1 MWQSL
6 LLKLGM
12 FAATM
17 GVVFWIGW
25 TLPAS
30 FDREHDLT
38 AKSFEGSKAEI
49 ASGSGSATAVSPS
62 PVALLSDQPST
73 AAAPKRS
80 HQGLLDLN
88 RATEQDFDALP
99 GIGPQL
105 AERIMEY
112 RQSVGAFHSLDELR
126 AVKGIGK
133 KKFERIR
140 PLVTVTSDAGS
151 FRQREEGDMSEL
163 SRQLEL
169 ILRGVVEVIQ
179 RAELESKLTR
189 SLKENRPLRV
199 KAGFDPTAPDLHLG
213 HTVLIHKL
221 KHFQEL
227 GHHVIFLI
235 GDFTGMIGDPTGQS
249 ETRVALSKE
258 KVLENAKTY
267 ERQIFKILDPAKT
280 LVEFNSRWMS
290 TMTAEGLIH
299 LSAHSSVARML
310 ERDDFHKRYHEQKP
324 ISIHE
329 FMYPLVQGYDSVAL
343 KSDIELGGT
352 DQKFNLLV
360 GRELQRDYG
369 QEPQVV
375 ITMPLLEGTDG
386 VKKMSKSVG
395 NYIALEDKPNDM
407 FGKLMSISDTLML
420 RYYELLTTEDLG
432 RSQGRSIRWRRS
444 KSLAALI
451 VARYHGA
458 EAGQQARAAFQQK
471 FQEREFPSE
480 PDVRLTLTPA
490 DLREGQ
496 TISLVDL
503 VTKTGLVPSKSEA
516 RRLIIQGGLEVDEQK
531 QSDAN
536 AVLPIVTGR
545 AYRLKI
551 GRRKFA
557 LVELRP

>member
-1 MWQSL
+1 
-6 LLKLGM
+6 
-12 FAATM
+12 
-17 GVVFWIGW
+17 
-25 TLPAS
+25 
-30 FDREHDLT
+30 
-38 AKSFEGSKAEI
+38 
-49 ASGSGSATAVSPS
+49 
-62 PVALLSDQPST
+62 
-73 AAAPKRS
+73 
-80 HQGLLDLN
+80 
-88 RATEQDFDALP
+88 
-99 GIGPQL
+99 
-105 AERIMEY
+105 
-112 RQSVGAFHSLDELR
+112 
-126 AVKGIGK
+126 
-133 KKFERIR
+133 
-140 PLVTVTSDAGS
+140 
-151 FRQREEGDMSEL
+151 MSEL
-163 SRQLEL
+163 SRQLDL

-179 RAELESKLTR
+179 GAELESKLIR

-227 GHHVIFLI
+227 GHQVIFLI

-249 ETRVALSKE
+249 ETRIALSKE

-290 TMTAEGLIH
+290 TMTAEELIH
-299 LSAHSSVARML
+299 LSAQYSVARML
-310 ERDDFHKRYHEQKP
+310 ERDDFRTRYAEQKP

-343 KSDIELGGT
+343 KSDVELGGT

-360 GRELQRDYG
+360 GRDLQRGHG

-395 NYIALEDKPNDM
+395 NYLALEDTPNDM
-407 FGKLMSISDTLML
+407 YGKLMSISDTLMF
-420 RYYELLTTEDLG
+420 RYYELLTTEDMAG
-432 RSQGRSIRWRRS
+432 VKAAHPMEAKQA
-444 KSLAALI
+444 LAALI

-458 EAGQQARAAFQQK
+458 EAGRQARAAFQQK

-480 PDVRLTLTPA
+480 PDVRVTLTLA

-531 QSDAN
+531 QSDVKG
-536 AVLPIVTGR
+536 VLSIVAGR
-545 AYRLKI
+545 AYRLKV

-557 LVELRP
+557 LVELRG